1 MKVHQIK
8 RELKISSASK

>member
-8 RELKISSASK
+8 TNV